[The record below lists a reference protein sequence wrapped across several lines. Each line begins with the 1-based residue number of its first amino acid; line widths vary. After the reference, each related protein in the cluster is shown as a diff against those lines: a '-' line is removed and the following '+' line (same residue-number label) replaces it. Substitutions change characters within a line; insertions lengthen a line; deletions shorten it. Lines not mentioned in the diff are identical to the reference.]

1 MSDTDTPSTVLT
13 PLPVHGYTKQPE
25 SNVAVVNGNKTVEE
39 LVLRRFDE
47 IGALPGI
54 DVRWVSIGRTHL
66 EQAFMALNRAV
77 FRLQRIDIDVAK
89 LASAT
94 TPAPTSKD

>member
-25 SNVAVVNGNKTVEE
+25 SNVA
-39 LVLRRFDE
+39 
-47 IGALPGI
+47 
-54 DVRWVSIGRTHL
+54 
-66 EQAFMALNRAV
+66 
-77 FRLQRIDIDVAK
+77 
-89 LASAT
+89 SAT